1 MLNNFDTFVKQL
13 LLEKKKKVKEKR
25 RLDPK
30 CWKGYRKAGTKLKG
44 GVRVN
49 KCVKTK

>member
-1 MLNNFDTFVKQL
+1 MKNFKTFFEKAKKQ
-13 LLEKKKKVKEKR
+13 

-30 CWKGYRKAGTKLKG
+30 CWKGYRKSGTKVKD

-49 KCVKTK
+49 NCIKIKP

>member
-1 MLNNFDTFVKQL
+1 MKKFKEFIQETEKQ
-13 LLEKKKKVKEKR
+13 

-49 KCVKTK
+49 KCVKSKS

>member
-1 MLNNFDTFVKQL
+1 MINFKTFF
-13 LLEKKKKVKEKR
+13 LEKTKQ

-30 CWKGYRKAGTKLKG
+30 CWKGYRKSGTKLKN

-49 KCVKTK
+49 KCVKSKQ